1 LTIIHYIRK
10 IKTNIFTRIT
20 SNPSLHMKKK
30 LLIYFLTIFLSFSGK
45 LFAQTY
51 QLAGNPVNTTGWDL
65 VSNAAVDNDFIR
77 LTTDNTSLYG
87 AIKLA
92 TPITLS
98 YCDKWKV
105 EFDFRIDGNGTA
117 QFGKGDGFT
126 FWYLVN
132 PPTGFVSGGGLGIPG
147 NASGLMVGFDIFN
160 NTTEGQMSKIHLLY
174 GTNDTAGNN
183 IEYNNTPNSTF
194 HSPDL
199 IATQPFVG
207 PVYKHV
213 EVNGET
219 DLTNPTNWIIKIKLD
234 GVLIVDQSF
243 APSGAA
249 IGMTQ
254 GYFGFSAATGGASA
268 RHSIKNVKVFVDKVP
283 ILNATVTP
291 FVCTNPATGTGT
303 VDLTSFNSQFVNNP
317 GNYLFTYYVLGSST
331 PITNPTSFPY
341 SGTTTIKVVI
351 KDPSSTLCDNG
362 DGIIQLNPTPFAA
375 TNASLSGCNNN
386 NAGTATFDLTT
397 AAVTTVPGCTLEFF
411 DTMADLN
418 AGINQIP
425 NPTAYASPAAV
436 LFVKV
441 TTPQGCV
448 STAKVTLNLNPVVV
462 VTDATIRTCFLE
474 TNPSLGTFNLSSAPV
489 VIGTAP
495 KKYYP
500 SLADAVSGTNEIL
513 NFLTYTAPSGV
524 IYVKVFNAQG
534 CYSIAKVTLTV
545 IAPVKSS
552 VLQDKIICIEDKTT
566 LDAGPGFNSYTWST
580 GATTQSISNV
590 KVGTYWVKLKT
601 GECTVLQTVKVYASE
616 QPVVTSIDISGN
628 TVTVFVNGG
637 TPPYQYSMDNIHWQ
651 DSNIFSNVTRGE
663 TKIYVKDSY
672 DCEPIEINI
681 TVPNLI
687 NVITPNGDGVN
698 DAIDYSALANKRNL
712 EIGIFDRYGYKLF
725 QADKSNRYVWDGT
738 TNGSKKVPTGN
749 YWYSIT
755 WNENNSKNTPIK
767 FSGWIMVK
775 NRE

>member
-1 LTIIHYIRK
+1 
-10 IKTNIFTRIT
+10 
-20 SNPSLHMKKK
+20 MKRK
-30 LLIYFLTIFLSFSGK
+30 LLLYYLTIFLCFSGQ
-45 LFAQTY
+45 LFSQTY

-65 VSNAAVDNDFIR
+65 VSNAAVDTDFVR
-77 LTTDNTSLYG
+77 LTTDNGNLYG

-117 QFGKGDGFT
+117 QFGRGDGFT
-126 FWYLVN
+126 FWYLAN

-174 GTNDTAGNN
+174 GTNNTAGNN
-183 IEYNNTPNSTF
+183 IEYNTTPGSTF

-199 IATQPFVG
+199 ISTQPFVG
-207 PVYKHV
+207 PTFKHV

-243 APSGAA
+243 APSGGA
-249 IGMTQ
+249 IGMSQ

-303 VDLTSFNSQFVNNP
+303 VDLTSFNAQFVNNP
-317 GNYLFTYYVLGSST
+317 ANYIFTYYILGSST
-331 PITNPTSFPY
+331 PITNPASFAY
-341 SGTTTIKVVI
+341 SGNTTIKVVI
-351 KDPSSTLCDNG
+351 KDPTSTLCDNG
-362 DGIIQLNPTPFAA
+362 DGVIQLNPTPFAA
-375 TNASLSGCNNN
+375 TDASLTGCNNN

-397 AAVTTVPGCTLEFF
+397 AALTTVPGCTMEFYN
-411 DTMADLN
+411 TMAELN

-425 NPTAYASPAAV
+425 NPTAYASGAAI
-436 LFVKV
+436 LFAKV

-448 STAKVTLNLNPVVV
+448 SVAKVTLNLNPVVT
-462 VTDATIRTCFLE
+462 VTDTSLRSCFLE
-474 TNPSLGTFNLSSAPV
+474 TNPSLGTFNLSNATV
-489 VIGTAP
+489 TTLTGAI

-500 SLADAVSGTNEIL
+500 SLSDAVNGTNEIL
-513 NFLTYTAPSGV
+513 SFLTYTAPSGV
-524 IYVKVFNAQG
+524 VYVKVFNAQG

-545 IAPVKSS
+545 LSPVYSS
-552 VLQDKIICIEDKTT
+552 VLKDKIICIEDKTT
-566 LDAGPGFNSYTWST
+566 LDAGPGFNGYEWST
-580 GATTQSISNV
+580 GATTQSITNV
-590 KVGTYWVKLKT
+590 GVGTYWVKLKT
-601 GECTVLQTVKVYASE
+601 GDCITLQNVKVYASE
-616 QPVVTSIDISGN
+616 QPVVTNIDISGS

-637 TPPYQYSMDNIHWQ
+637 TPPYQYSMDNIQWQ
-651 DSNIFSNVTRGE
+651 DSNIFNNVPRGE

-672 DCEPIEINI
+672 DCEPIQINI

-698 DAIDYSALANKRNL
+698 DAIDYSALSNKKNL